1 MKRLL
6 YATSTLLLII
16 AILLANPYRVRADE
30 GDGGHQLE
38 AEVNGYHVTLESEN
52 EWAKGEN
59 TIVVMLADSM
69 GMPLKNADVEILIAP
84 KADGHDEPE
93 MDSHAAEPQ
102 EESMPGMDMGHD
114 EPQPESMPDMD
125 MGEHAEEV
133 PAHDEEIADPIAMM
147 EADEHGMYMAET
159 HLEASGEH
167 EVNVMFHVNGEML
180 QANFIVEIPGM
191 GSKTVV
197 LWSFVVVNMA
207 LITSAGFLKKQPVP
221 VKGTK

>member
-6 YATSTLLLII
+6 YITTLLSFIT
-16 AILLANPYRVRADE
+16 AILFANPYIVLADE
-30 GDGGHQLE
+30 GDGGHELE
-38 AEVNGYHVTLESEN
+38 TEVNGYHVTLENEN

-59 TIVVMLADSM
+59 TIVVTLADSM

-102 EESMPGMDMGHD
+102 QESMPGMDMGHE
-114 EPQPESMPDMD
+114 EPQQESMPGMD
-125 MGEHAEEV
+125 MGEHTEV
-133 PAHDEEIADPIAMM
+133 LPAHDEEIADPIAMM

-197 LWSFVVVNMA
+197 LWSFVVINMA

-221 VKGTK
+221 VKGIK

>member
-1 MKRLL
+1 MKRFL
-6 YATSTLLLII
+6 YTTSTLLFII
-16 AILLANPYRVRADE
+16 AILLANPYMVRADE

-59 TIVVMLADSM
+59 TIVVTLADSM

-84 KADGHDEPE
+84 KADGHDEPQ
-93 MDSHAAEPQ
+93 MDSHTAEPQ
-102 EESMPGMDMGHD
+102 QESMPGMDMG
-114 EPQPESMPDMD
+114 
-125 MGEHAEEV
+125 EHTEEV
-133 PAHDEEIADPIAMM
+133 PVHDEEIADPIAMM
-147 EADEHGMYMAET
+147 EADKHGMYMAET

-180 QANFIVEIPGM
+180 QANFSVEIPGTEY
-191 GSKTVV
+191 KTIV
-197 LWSFVVVNMA
+197 LWSFVLVNIA
-207 LITSAGFLKKQPVP
+207 LVTSAGFLKKQPVP

>member
-6 YATSTLLLII
+6 YTTSTLLFII
-16 AILLANPYRVRADE
+16 ALLLANPYRVRADE

-52 EWAKGEN
+52 KWAKGEN
-59 TIVVMLADSM
+59 IIVVTLADSM

-84 KADGHDEPE
+84 KADEPE

-102 EESMPGMDMGHD
+102 QESMPGMDMGHD
-114 EPQPESMPDMD
+114 EPQQESMPGMV
-125 MGEHAEEV
+125 MGEHTEEV

-197 LWSFVVVNMA
+197 LWSFVVINMA
-207 LITSAGFLKKQPVP
+207 LITSAGFLKKQPVL
-221 VKGTK
+221 VKGAK

>member
-6 YATSTLLLII
+6 YTTSTFLFIV
-16 AILLANPYRVRADE
+16 AILFANPYLVRADE
-30 GDGGHQLE
+30 GEGGHQLE
-38 AEVNGYHVTLESEN
+38 AEVNGYHITLASEN

-59 TIVVMLADSM
+59 TIVVTLADGM

-102 EESMPGMDMGHD
+102 QESMPGMDMGHD
-114 EPQPESMPDMD
+114 EPQEESMPGMD

-147 EADEHGMYMAET
+147 EADEHGMYIVQT
-159 HLEASGEH
+159 HLEASGQH

-180 QANFIVEIPGM
+180 QADFIVEISGT
-191 GSKTVV
+191 GSKVIV
-197 LWSFVVVNMA
+197 LWSFVLVNMA
-207 LITSAGFLKKQPVP
+207 VIASAGYMKKQLVP
-221 VKGTK
+221 VKGIK

>member
-1 MKRLL
+1 MKRFF
-6 YATSTLLLII
+6 YTTSTLLLII
-16 AILLANPYRVRADE
+16 AILLANPYMVRADE
-30 GDGGHQLE
+30 GDDGHQLT
-38 AEVNGYHVTLESEN
+38 AEVNGYHVTLSNES

-59 TIVVMLADSM
+59 TIVVTLADSM

-84 KADGHDEPE
+84 KTDGHDEPE
-93 MDSHAAEPQ
+93 MDSHAAEPEQ
-102 EESMPGMDMGHD
+102 QSMPGMDMGTEPPEESMPGMDMG
-114 EPQPESMPDMD
+114 EPT
-125 MGEHAEEV
+125 EEV

-147 EADEHGMYMAET
+147 EADEHGMYMVET

-197 LWSFVVVNMA
+197 LWGFVVINMA

-221 VKGTK
+221 VKGTN

>member
-1 MKRLL
+1 MKRFF
-6 YATSTLLLII
+6 YTTSTLVLII
-16 AILLANPYRVRADE
+16 AILLANPYMVRADE
-30 GDGGHQLE
+30 GDDGHQLT
-38 AEVNGYHVTLESEN
+38 AEVNGYHVTLSNES

-59 TIVVMLADSM
+59 TIVVTLADSM

-84 KADGHDEPE
+84 KTDGHDEPE
-93 MDSHAAEPQ
+93 MDSHAAEPEQ
-102 EESMPGMDMGHD
+102 QSMPGMDMGTEPPEESMPGMDMG
-114 EPQPESMPDMD
+114 EPT
-125 MGEHAEEV
+125 EEV

-147 EADEHGMYMAET
+147 EADEHGMYMVET

-197 LWSFVVVNMA
+197 LWGFVVINMA

-221 VKGTK
+221 VKGTN

>member
-1 MKRLL
+1 MKRFL
-6 YATSTLLLII
+6 YTTSTLLFII
-16 AILLANPYRVRADE
+16 AILLANPYMVRADE

-59 TIVVMLADSM
+59 TIVVTLADSM
-69 GMPLKNADVEILIAP
+69 GMLLKNADVEILIAP

-93 MDSHAAEPQ
+93 MDSHTAEPQ
-102 EESMPGMDMGHD
+102 QESTPGMDMD
-114 EPQPESMPDMD
+114 
-125 MGEHAEEV
+125 EHAKEV
-133 PAHDEEIADPIAMM
+133 PAHDEEMVDPIAMM
-147 EADEHGMYMAET
+147 EAAEHGVYMAET

-167 EVNVMFHVNGEML
+167 EVNVMFHANGEML

-197 LWSFVVVNMA
+197 LWSFVVINMA
-207 LITSAGFLKKQPVP
+207 LITSAGFLKKPPVL